1 MLGRILPWGTAVMI
15 RLWKSGKLA
24 KVVKNMVSYFCIF
37 NSVCKQDGT
46 EWIVRK
52 ARNFEFQF
60 IMIITTLYIY

>member
-1 MLGRILPWGTAVMI
+1 MLGRILPWGAAVMI

-46 EWIVRK
+46 VDCK
-52 ARNFEFQF
+52 KSQKF
-60 IMIITTLYIY
+60 